1 VQYVHENPLSEFS
14 SGLLSGGPVSDEH
27 GEGFHQEI
35 PAMEGRYKWEMES
48 INAS

>member
-14 SGLLSGGPVSDEH
+14 SGLLSGGPVSHMH

-35 PAMEGRYKWEMES
+35 AAMEGRYKGKMEP
-48 INAS
+48 INVC